1 MVKKRIRQSMAKKR
15 IRQLMAKKRIRQ
27 LMAKKESKEIDS
39 KEESKEIDS
48 KEESK
53 EIDSQ
58 EGAAPISLKPETN
71 DNPIALEDTETLV
84 ENQKKDVV
92 KKEAAKE
99 RKKSKKDMFRC
110 GKGCG
115 GFNSWMK
122 HNTPRFAARALKF
135 VSLAVRPVVAT
146 TSSFSKRVSRFSSS
160 FSSSSSSAFSSSSSS
175 LGASAFGSIFG
186 HKKLFHSPGFHQSF
200 KAQSAKWIG
209 KGSSIQSHYSQYCTG
224 GSGCTTKSSCSK
236 QNYQYTNGEWI
247 KQGRRC
253 ESNPSEIMVLHL
265 ATRRRN
271 YRCRCKIA

>member
-1 MVKKRIRQSMAKKR
+1 
-15 IRQLMAKKRIRQ
+15 
-27 LMAKKESKEIDS
+27 
-39 KEESKEIDS
+39 
-48 KEESK
+48 
-53 EIDSQ
+53 
-58 EGAAPISLKPETN
+58 
-71 DNPIALEDTETLV
+71 
-84 ENQKKDVV
+84 
-92 KKEAAKE
+92 
-99 RKKSKKDMFRC
+99 MFRC

-122 HNTPRFAARALKF
+122 HNTRRFAARALKF

-186 HKKLFHSPGFHQSF
+186 HKRLFHSPGFHQSF

-236 QNYQYTNGEWI
+236 QNYQYINGKFFQKIEFLMSFSF
-247 KQGRRC
+247 KGLLLKVSG
-253 ESNPSEIMVLHL
+253 SNKDVDVNLTPQKLWFCIWQPDVEITDAAVKL
-265 ATRRRN
+265 
-271 YRCRCKIA
+271 